1 MHRRDFLGLAAAAPI
16 AAARVASPVIQTASA
31 PSLREAWWQALGR
44 VADPV
49 LSNLAHGTL
58 RANMPVEQADGADR
72 RAVTHLEAFG
82 RLIAGMA
89 PWLELSSVSGAERQ
103 AQSRYRALTQQAV
116 ANAVDPASPDALNFT
131 RESQPLVDAA
141 FLAQGLLRAPLT
153 LGGALDQTTRKRL
166 IEALT
171 STRAITPG
179 FSNWLMFSA
188 TVEAGL
194 KLLSAPWDRLRVDY
208 ALRQHEQWYKGDG
221 TYGDGPNFHWDYYNS
236 FVIQPM
242 LLDVLKTCGDESQ
255 AWGDMRAR
263 GLDRARRYG
272 AILERLVGPDGS
284 FPAIGRSLAYRCGA
298 FHLRAA
304 LSLSDQ
310 LPDGVP
316 PTQARAA
323 LSAVIRRTL
332 EAPGTFDANGWLTIG
347 LAGHQ
352 PGIGERYISTG
363 SLYLCA
369 VAFLPLGLAAD
380 HAFWTG
386 PDIPT
391 TAMRAWNGQEFAIDH
406 AISN

>member
-1 MHRRDFLGLAAAAPI
+1 MAAQISVSAQP
-16 AAARVASPVIQTASA
+16 PASA
-31 PSLREAWWQALGR
+31 FTRDSWVATLAR

-49 LSNLAHGTL
+49 LSNLAQGTL
-58 RANMPVEQADGADR
+58 RAKMPIEQAEGADR
-72 RAVTHLEAFG
+72 RVVTHLEAFG

-89 PWLELSSVSGAERQ
+89 PWLELSSVSGAEGQ
-103 AQSRYRALTQQAV
+103 AQSRYRALTQQAL

-131 RESQPLVDAA
+131 RESQPLVDSA
-141 FLAQGLLRAPLT
+141 FLAQGLLRAPHALA
-153 LGGALDQTTRKRL
+153 GALDQATKGRL

-194 KLLSAPWDRLRVDY
+194 KLLGAPWDRLRVDY

-221 TYGDGPNFHWDYYNS
+221 TYGDGPSFHWDYYNS

-242 LLDVLKTCGDESQ
+242 LLDVLEACGDESQ
-255 AWGDMRAR
+255 AWSDMRTR
-263 GLDRARRYG
+263 LLDRARRYG

-284 FPAIGRSLAYRCGA
+284 FPAVGRSLAYRCGT
-298 FHLRAA
+298 FHLLAA
-304 LSLSDQ
+304 LALREQ
-310 LPDGVP
+310 LPDGLP
-316 PTQARAA
+316 PAQARAA
-323 LSAVIRRTL
+323 LAAVIRRTL

-352 PGIGERYISTG
+352 PGIGERYVSTG

-380 HAFWTG
+380 HAFWNG
-386 PDIPT
+386 PDIQT
-391 TAMRAWNGQEFAIDH
+391 TGMRAWNGQEFSIDH

>member
-1 MHRRDFLGLAAAAPI
+1 MHRRDFLGLAAGFPI
-16 AAARVASPVIQTASA
+16 AATEIRASA
-31 PSLREAWWQALGR
+31 QRPAASAFTRDLWVVTLGR

-58 RANMPVEQADGADR
+58 RAKMPVEQADGTDR

-89 PWLELSSVSGAERQ
+89 PWLELSSVAAAEGQ
-103 AQSRYRALTQQAV
+103 AQSRYRALAQEAL

-131 RESQPLVDAA
+131 RESQPLVDSA
-141 FLAQGLLRAPLT
+141 FLAQGLLRAPHALAD
-153 LGGALDQTTRKRL
+153 ALDQTTKGRL

-171 STRAITPG
+171 STRAITPA

-188 TVEAGL
+188 MVEAGL
-194 KLLSAPWDRLRVDY
+194 KLLGAPWDRLRVDY
-208 ALRQHEQWYKGDG
+208 ALRQHDQWYQGDG
-221 TYGDGPNFHWDYYNS
+221 AYGDGPRFHWDYYNS

-242 LLDVLKTCGDESQ
+242 LLDVLKACGDESQ
-255 AWGDMRAR
+255 AWSDMRVR
-263 GLDRARRYG
+263 VFDRARRYG

-298 FHLRAA
+298 FHLLAA
-304 LSLSDQ
+304 LALSDQ
-310 LPDGVP
+310 LPDGLP
-316 PTQARAA
+316 PAQARAA
-323 LSAVIRRTL
+323 LAAVIRRTL

-386 PDIPT
+386 PDMST
-391 TAMRAWNGQEFAIDH
+391 TAMRAWSGEEFTIDH

>member
-1 MHRRDFLGLAAAAPI
+1 MAAQISDSAQQP
-16 AAARVASPVIQTASA
+16 ASA
-31 PSLREAWWQALGR
+31 FPRDSWVATLAR

-49 LSNLAHGTL
+49 LSNLAQGTL
-58 RANMPVEQADGADR
+58 RAKMPIEQAEGADR
-72 RAVTHLEAFG
+72 RVVTHLEAFG

-89 PWLELSSVSGAERQ
+89 PWLELSSVSGAEGP
-103 AQSRYRALTQQAV
+103 AQSRYRALTQQAL

-131 RESQPLVDAA
+131 RESQPLVDSA
-141 FLAQGLLRAPLT
+141 FLAQGLLRAPHALA
-153 LGGALDQTTRKRL
+153 GALDQATKGRL

-194 KLLSAPWDRLRVDY
+194 KLLGAPWDRLRVDY

-221 TYGDGPNFHWDYYNS
+221 TYGDGPSFHWDYYNS

-242 LLDVLKTCGDESQ
+242 LLDVLEACGDESQ
-255 AWGDMRAR
+255 AWSDMRTR
-263 GLDRARRYG
+263 LLDRARRYG

-284 FPAIGRSLAYRCGA
+284 FPAVGRSLAYRCGA
-298 FHLRAA
+298 FHLLAA
-304 LSLSDQ
+304 LALREQ
-310 LPDGVP
+310 LPDGLP
-316 PTQARAA
+316 PAQARAA
-323 LSAVIRRTL
+323 LAAVIRRTL

-352 PGIGERYISTG
+352 PGIGERYVSTG

-380 HAFWTG
+380 HAFWNG
-386 PDIPT
+386 PDIQT
-391 TAMRAWNGQEFAIDH
+391 TGMRAWNGQEFSIDH